1 MEKRFLPTKKLNS
14 IQNKIVFDTV
24 ISMQSFMNTNNI
36 VDFLLECFQEID
48 FVFFL
53 ETWSNFILKMD
64 ESFSKNRSHTGV

>member
-64 ESFSKNRSHTGV
+64 ESFS